1 MRAVAFALAASLMLS
16 ACVQTRQYA
25 DLQFTPPQGNYKLI
39 VMRPDVSVG
48 SVTTGGMVEPRADWT
63 ETARANLI
71 AAMKA
76 QQAGRG
82 GNVLILDRRDALP
95 NVSADTIA
103 DLERLHSAVGNSIA
117 LHKYLGAYLP
127 TKRRRGLDYT
137 LGADAVRFGQ
147 ATGYDYALFIYAE
160 DSFASSG
167 RVALGVLGLAGCA
180 IGFCAPMGGGGQ
192 FAYAS
197 LVDLHSGEVVW
208 FNVLQTG
215 SQVAGIKFGDVRTPE
230 GAAQMVER
238 VLGRMKPGRDV
249 QRELDAK
256 K

>member
-1 MRAVAFALAASLMLS
+1 
-16 ACVQTRQYA
+16 
-25 DLQFTPPQGNYKLI
+25 
-39 VMRPDVSVG
+39 MRPDVSVG

-63 ETARANLI
+63 ETSRANLI
-71 AAMKA
+71 AALKA

-95 NVSADTIA
+95 NVSADAVA

-127 TKRRRGLDYT
+127 TKRRRGLEYT

-147 ATGYDYALFIYAE
+147 ATGYDYALFVYAE

-215 SQVAGIKFGDVRTPE
+215 SQVAGIKFGDIRTPE
-230 GAAQMVER
+230 GGAQMVER
-238 VLGRMKPGRDV
+238 LLGRMKPGRDI
-249 QRELDAK
+249 QRAMDARK
-256 K
+256 